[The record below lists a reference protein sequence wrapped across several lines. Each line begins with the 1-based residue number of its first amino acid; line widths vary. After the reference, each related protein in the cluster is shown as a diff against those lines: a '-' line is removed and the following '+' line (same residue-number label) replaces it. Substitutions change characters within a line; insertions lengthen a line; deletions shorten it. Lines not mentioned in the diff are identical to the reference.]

1 MPLVVPKD
9 EGGSYERC
17 PEGNHVA
24 VCCGVID
31 LGTHWE
37 EFEGKDGKNR
47 RKIRIIWEISGEA
60 QSDGQPFK
68 MSKTYNLSMN
78 EKATFR
84 KDLESWRGQKFT
96 PEELGR
102 WEIKRLIAV
111 GCMLNVIHAEGQN
124 GKTYA
129 NVAGIAR
136 LPKGMATPPTTD
148 PPLFFSLEPDEF
160 DYSTFDLLTNK
171 TKEEV
176 KNSPEWKE
184 LAASVD
190 ENGKPTLSQDD
201 ETPF

>member
-1 MPLVVPKD
+1 
-9 EGGSYERC
+9 
-17 PEGNHVA
+17 
-24 VCCGVID
+24 
-31 LGTHWE
+31 
-37 EFEGKDGKNR
+37 
-47 RKIRIIWEISGEA
+47 
-60 QSDGQPFK
+60 

-96 PEELGR
+96 AEELGR
-102 WEIKRLIAV
+102 WEIRRLLSV

-136 LPKGMATPPTTD
+136 LPKGMQAPATSEPHM
-148 PPLFFSLEPDEF
+148 FFSLEPDEF
-160 DYSTFDLLTNK
+160 RMEIFQALSDK
-171 TKEEV
+171 TKDEIR
-176 KNSPEWKE
+176 NSPEWRE

-190 ENGKPTLSQDD
+190 ESGKPKFKEED

>member
-24 VCCGVID
+24 VCCTIID
-31 LGTHWE
+31 LGTHAE
-37 EFEGKDGKNR
+37 SYEGQPEKMR
-47 RKIRIIWEISGEA
+47 RKVRIVWEIAEER
-60 QSDGQPFK
+60 QSDGKPFR

-96 PEELGR
+96 AEELGR
-102 WEIKRLIAV
+102 WEIRRLLSV
-111 GCMLNVIHAEGQN
+111 GCMLNVIHAESQN

-136 LPKGMATPPTTD
+136 LPKGMQSPPTTE
-148 PPLFFSLEPDEF
+148 PHMFFSLEPDEF
-160 DYSTFDLLTNK
+160 RIEIFQALSDK
-171 TKEEV
+171 TKDEIRD
-176 KNSPEWKE
+176 SPEWRE

-190 ENGKPTLSQDD
+190 ESGKPKFNEQD
-201 ETPF
+201 EVPF